1 MRHRLLLNAL
11 CLQQLEDVKA
21 TQIDNCSYRV
31 GSMPSPFIL
40 WLIDITFIIFRWC
53 YNGRHNFVNKIYIFW
68 IREKVRY
75 RKIVF
80 RPVNSWLPC
89 HQTKIYH
96 WHDHMIDDNWLCLSE
111 GVPHGEHLSGCLH
124 HWSVVLSLL
133 LTSHAF
139 TWTTVSVNIKD
150 FWIIFQCYRL
160 LFFQDMNL

>member
-96 WHDHMIDDNWLCLSE
+96 WHDWRQLTLFIWGCATWRTLVWVSPSLICSALS
-111 GVPHGEHLSGCLH
+111 P
-124 HWSVVLSLL
+124 
-133 LTSHAF
+133 SHQSRF
-139 TWTTVSVNIKD
+139 YLNNS
-150 FWIIFQCYRL
+150 FS
-160 LFFQDMNL
+160 